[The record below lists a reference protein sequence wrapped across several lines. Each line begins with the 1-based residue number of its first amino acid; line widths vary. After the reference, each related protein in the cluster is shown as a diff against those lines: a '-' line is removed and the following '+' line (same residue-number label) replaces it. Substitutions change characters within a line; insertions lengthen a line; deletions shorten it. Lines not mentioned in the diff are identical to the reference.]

1 MVRKSHSRRSV
12 RRTARRTARR
22 SARHSTHRANKRGLF
37 RTLYTPIGET
47 IDAVDSLTRIA
58 ANTAT
63 GIVRTALQ
71 GVNKAG
77 KRVADGAN
85 TVVRKTLFTR
95 KQRK

>member
-1 MVRKSHSRRSV
+1 MARKSRSASRRRS
-12 RRTARRTARR
+12 TRR
-22 SARHSTHRANKRGLF
+22 SGRRSGRGLF
-37 RTLYTPIGET
+37 STFYTPIGET

-77 KRVADGAN
+77 KRVASGAN
-85 TVVRKTLFTR
+85 AVVRKTLFTR
-95 KQRK
+95 KQRKQRK